1 MNTSRGD
8 VPSDVSQGRPVLET
22 SLATMSERAT
32 KTFLQSPAATPDTA
46 ARSRAKV
53 LTLGMSD
60 WVWANT
66 TARQRQVR
74 RRAAANTMMTTVRA
88 HCFKTRVKVRTAQ
101 SHPALALPPARARTA
116 ARSSR
121 RRGLR
126 DGGARAA
133 TQYAPIQQSP
143 SACAELRGRA
153 DRCSTGAPRP
163 GTSPPPLGGTRSPGI
178 FDDTHPGCAGDP
190 PQERTASCPHPG
202 SRMKR

>member
-126 DGGARAA
+126 DGGG
-133 TQYAPIQQSP
+133 P
-143 SACAELRGRA
+143 SCNTI
-153 DRCSTGAPRP
+153 CSNPTVSVCMR
-163 GTSPPPLGGTRSPGI
+163 GTSRHSGPLLNGCTTPKYIAPTSRRYSLSWGILDDPP
-178 FDDTHPGCAGDP
+178 HECAGYP
-190 PQERTASCPHPG
+190 PQ
-202 SRMKR
+202 